1 MSSSSFLS
9 DRAIQLIADNK
20 IRAAIDAGEFDNLS
34 GYGKPIAS
42 LDDPYDPYWWVRQKL
57 KRESLTSN
65 VLT

>member
-1 MSSSSFLS
+1 MAGQSFLS

-20 IRAAIDAGEFDNLS
+20 IRAAIDDGEFDNLS